1 MIIAARAIAL
11 LCLCLLPLAQS
22 RAAES
27 SGAKFNEEVLRQEKI
42 YRAEGEKPVEGY
54 TVDRSLAVY
63 TDGLA
68 SGFAR
73 ALADLGPNDR
83 WLDIG
88 AGRGQAILDYYSPE
102 YDLANPEGRE
112 RRGKKARAV
121 AMSIEDRRTALW
133 RQTAAKLERNQLT
146 YLLDRRLREYS
157 AKELGTFQLIT
168 DVIGGFSYTENLT
181 LFMERM
187 LGVLEVNG
195 SFFSVLQ
202 DVHREAGDNK
212 PFYEGASYLTEI
224 IDAAGAEVKVCAWLK
239 RISCVEVACEPK
251 AHWQPP
257 MESFRVRKVCEAVQ
271 VPALTLLHYQAGTP
285 PERRFQLKNGLP
297 Q

>member
-1 MIIAARAIAL
+1 MTIAARAIAL

-22 RAAES
+22 SAAES

-42 YRAEGEKPVEGY
+42 YRGEGDKPVEGY

-63 TDGLA
+63 TDALA

-83 WLDIG
+83 WLDVG
-88 AGRGQAILDYYSPE
+88 AGRGQAILDYYSPA

-121 AMSIEDRRTALW
+121 AMSIEDRRTSLW

-157 AKELGTFQLIT
+157 VKELGTFQLIT
-168 DVIGGFSYTENLT
+168 DVIGGFSYAQNLT
-181 LFMERM
+181 VYMERV

-195 SFFSVLQ
+195 SFFGVLQ
-202 DVHREAGDNK
+202 DVHREAGANK
-212 PFYEGASYLTEI
+212 PFYEGAAYLTEI
-224 IDAAGAEVKVCAWLK
+224 VDAAGAEIKVCTWLK
-239 RISCVEVACEPK
+239 RITCVEVTCEPRPE
-251 AHWQPP
+251 WQPP
-257 MESFRVRKVCEAVQ
+257 LESYRVRKVCGEVN